1 MLENWPLPYETL
13 LYEVRGE
20 VALVHLNRPDRLNAY
35 THQMRLELTDAIER
49 LNGDPALGAMV
60 LTGAGRA
67 FCAGADVQDTFKAG
81 MENSARQRDKS
92 GKDFVNLVRRSK
104 PLVAAV
110 NGHAVGVGLTMI
122 LGFDTILCSENAR
135 FQCAFAKMGVVTELA
150 SSYYLVQ
157 RMGFGRAS
165 DLALT
170 ARRAGGCRA
179 SLRDARRGALGAV
192 ALGLADRL
200 AAHDSLVDEAVET
213 AAMMAANPD
222 RQLRMMKDLFTR
234 NGADSDLDAVME
246 REYAYLFESYD
257 SPEHKEAVNAFLEKR
272 PAVFTRR

>member
-81 MENSARQRDKS
+81 MENGARQRDKS

-170 ARRAGGCRA
+170 ARRIGGEE
-179 SLRDARRGALGAV
+179 AV

-272 PAVFTRR
+272 PPVFKRR

>member
-1 MLENWPLPYETL
+1 MTYETL

-20 VALVHLNRPDRLNAY
+20 VVLVHLNRPDRLNAY
-35 THQMRLELTDAIER
+35 TRQMRHELVAVIER
-49 LNGDPALGAMV
+49 VNADPALGAMV

-67 FCAGADVQDTFKAG
+67 FCAGADIQDTFKAG
-81 MENSARQRDKS
+81 MENLSAQRDKS
-92 GKDFVNLVRRSK
+92 GKEFVQLVRRSK

-122 LGFDTILCSENAR
+122 LGFDTILCSEKAR

-150 SSYYLVQ
+150 SSHYLVQ

-165 DLALT
+165 ELALS
-170 ARRAGGCRA
+170 ARRIGGEEA
-179 SLRDARRGALGAV
+179 A

-200 AAHDSLVDEAVET
+200 APHETLVDQALET

-222 RQLRMMKDLFTR
+222 RQLRMIKDLLSK

-246 REYAYLFESYD
+246 REYTYLFECYN
-257 SPEHKEAVNAFLEKR
+257 SPEHKEAVNAFIEKR
-272 PAVFTRR
+272 APVFVRG

>member
-1 MLENWPLPYETL
+1 MAYDTL

-35 THQMRLELTDAIER
+35 TQQMRRDLTDAIEQM
-49 LNGDPALGAMV
+49 NADPALGAMV

-67 FCAGADVQDTFKAG
+67 FCAGADIEYTFKAG
-81 MENSARQRDKS
+81 MADKASQRDKS
-92 GKDFVNLVRRSK
+92 GKDFVQLVRRSK

-170 ARRAGGCRA
+170 ARRIGGEE
-179 SLRDARRGALGAV
+179 AV

-200 AAHDSLVDEAVET
+200 VAHETLVDEAVET

-222 RQLRMMKDLFTR
+222 RQLRMIKDLLTK

-246 REYAYLFESYD
+246 REYAYLFVSYD
-257 SPEHKEAVNAFLEKR
+257 SPEHKEAVSAFLDKR
-272 PAVFTRR
+272 APVFRRD